1 MTVTYFMYDTM
12 GEEFNEPDEARIREI
27 LAELSNADEEHP
39 DVSLQHES
47 GWSLSVFPDR
57 FVRWENVES
66 AQPEPVDATLSSWD
80 DIVGLLLKTARGETE
95 AVTSALTGPSRG

>member
-12 GEEFNEPDEARIREI
+12 GEGFDEPDEARIREI
-27 LAELSNADEEHP
+27 LAELTGADEEHP

-57 FVRWENVES
+57 FVRWQNVES
-66 AQPEPVDATLSSWD
+66 DRPEPVDATLSSWD

-95 AVTSALTGPSRG
+95 EVTSALAGPSGG